1 MGGVRGTGDVM
12 RDARLPVRK
21 KIEGRDGLGGLRRG
35 GSVLYPLGTEEA
47 AIVRAGREW

>member
-21 KIEGRDGLGGLRRG
+21 KIEGRDGWVWRG
-35 GSVLYPLGTEEA
+35 GTVVYPLGTEEA